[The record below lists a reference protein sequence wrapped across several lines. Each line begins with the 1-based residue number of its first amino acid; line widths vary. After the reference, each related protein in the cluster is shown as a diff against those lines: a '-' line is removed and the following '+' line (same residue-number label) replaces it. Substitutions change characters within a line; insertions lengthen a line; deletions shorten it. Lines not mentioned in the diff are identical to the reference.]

1 MIPHRLQTLI
11 ITAFEAVRIAGQITR
26 QRGETMNNEHQTED
40 QVVETEVE
48 EVIEDDEFQA
58 PAVVESLQNRLQLA
72 GITPDTLG
80 KYLYTL

>member
-1 MIPHRLQTLI
+1 
-11 ITAFEAVRIAGQITR
+11 
-26 QRGETMNNEHQTED
+26 MNNEHQTED